1 MKTKKMLYIG
11 HCPIIP
17 IKSWDFRFRLPQESI
32 EISCSNH
39 WKDHSAAF
47 VVSWMDL
54 GIHSCQSPA
63 RLSRKDRQLTEVQV
77 WAVQRL
83 AVPRLGSRAR
93 GAMGAK

>member
-1 MKTKKMLYIG
+1 
-11 HCPIIP
+11 
-17 IKSWDFRFRLPQESI
+17 
-32 EISCSNH
+32 
-39 WKDHSAAF
+39 
-47 VVSWMDL
+47 MDL